1 MKKTLLAAV
10 GAVVLVVLFLVVW
23 VVRTLSDLPDVTALK
38 HYRPAAASEVLDRNG
53 ALLVHYFDRKFRIWA
68 PIASIPDSVIQAVV
82 TAEDDTFF
90 GHQGINYKA
99 VWEALRHDVQK
110 KRFARGGSTITQQMI
125 KNVLLSKE
133 KTLTRKVREFVLAR
147 KAEEVLTKRQ
157 ILEIYLNEVEWGDN
171 IYGIEAAGRYYFDKH
186 ATELTKA
193 EAALLAGMLPSP
205 RYYNPYKRMD
215 KARKRQEQVLFNMFQ
230 AKLMTQDE
238 YGQAMDAPVALRE
251 ASSRRFDLSML
262 SEGSGRPCHLK
273 ALEEVLL
280 SYVGEY
286 GLYRQGLKI
295 RTTIDRSLQDGLV
308 ASSSTGA
315 VSPADVPDR
324 VLLMKEGNEIR
335 ALSCAD
341 NEEQAR
347 TFLQSS
353 LVTPNPTY
361 EIVTVPLE
369 AIRKGEILP
378 EGEDK
383 GQTTDNRRLRT
394 DDGEQTTDDREQ
406 TTDDGEQTTDDGEQ
420 TTDRN

>member
-1 MKKTLLAAV
+1 MKKTLLAAL
-10 GAVVLVVLFLVVW
+10 AAFVLVVFFLVVW
-23 VVRTLSDLPDVTALK
+23 VVRALSDLPDVTALK
-38 HYRPAAASEVLDRNG
+38 HYRPAVASEVLDRNG

-133 KTLTRKVREFVLAR
+133 KTLTRKLREFVLAR
-147 KAEEVLTKRQ
+147 KAEEILTKRQ
-157 ILEIYLNEVEWGDN
+157 ILEIYLNEVEWGEN
-171 IYGIEAAGRYYFDKH
+171 LYGIEAASRFYFNKH
-186 ATELTKA
+186 AHELKA
-193 EAALLAGMLPSP
+193 SEAALLAGMLPSP
-205 RYYNPYKRMD
+205 RYYNPFKNPG
-215 KARKRQEQVLFNMFQ
+215 KARQRQEQVLFNLFQ
-230 AKLMTQDE
+230 AKFLTQDE
-238 YGQAMDAPVALRE
+238 YGQAMDAPITLRE

-262 SEGSGRPCHLK
+262 SDGSGHPCHLK
-273 ALEEVLL
+273 ALEERLL
-280 SYVGEY
+280 MYFGEQ
-286 GLYRQGLKI
+286 GLYRRGLTI

-315 VSPADVPDR
+315 MPPGDVPDR

-335 ALSCAD
+335 ALSCAG

-347 TFLQSS
+347 FFLSS
-353 LVTPNPTY
+353 LVTPYPDY

-369 AIRKGEILP
+369 AIMKDEIVLP

-383 GQTTDNRRLRT
+383 GRDAEDRR
-394 DDGEQTTDDREQ
+394 
-406 TTDDGEQTTDDGEQ
+406 
-420 TTDRN
+420 

>member
-1 MKKTLLAAV
+1 
-10 GAVVLVVLFLVVW
+10 
-23 VVRTLSDLPDVTALK
+23 
-38 HYRPAAASEVLDRNG
+38 
-53 ALLVHYFDRKFRIWA
+53 
-68 PIASIPDSVIQAVV
+68 
-82 TAEDDTFF
+82 
-90 GHQGINYKA
+90 
-99 VWEALRHDVQK
+99 
-110 KRFARGGSTITQQMI
+110 
-125 KNVLLSKE
+125 
-133 KTLTRKVREFVLAR
+133 
-147 KAEEVLTKRQ
+147 
-157 ILEIYLNEVEWGDN
+157 
-171 IYGIEAAGRYYFDKH
+171 
-186 ATELTKA
+186 
-193 EAALLAGMLPSP
+193 
-205 RYYNPYKRMD
+205 
-215 KARKRQEQVLFNMFQ
+215 
-230 AKLMTQDE
+230 MTQDE

-295 RTTIDRSLQDGLV
+295 RTTIDKSLQDGLV
-308 ASSSTGA
+308 ASSSTGT
-315 VSPADVPDR
+315 VSPADVLDR

-335 ALSCAD
+335 ALSCAG

-347 TFLQSS
+347 TFLQST

-369 AIRKGEILP
+369 AIRKGEIVLP

-420 TTDRN
+420 TTDDGEQTTDRN